1 MSFPER
7 AESVSGHRNM
17 IEPPPQCQRASA
29 RTPTPLFPPLSAIKM
44 AGRTKFSRRNL
55 AFLPASRAAIADA
68 LRRMADQAAQ
78 LDGVK
83 VKVIRVIRT
92 NGECQTAR
100 LVTG

>member
-1 MSFPER
+1 M
-7 AESVSGHRNM
+7 
-17 IEPPPQCQRASA
+17 A
-29 RTPTPLFPPLSAIKM
+29 R
-44 AGRTKFSRRNL
+44 RTKSAAEIL

-100 LVTG
+100 LVSG